1 MIQVLSRYTAKSEIR
16 DDKVIVVATPSS
28 YPTKTNYRVHTARD
42 GDSFERLAAQYLGA
56 PIFFWKIAGINPHI
70 PFPDQIPVGTQI
82 RIPR

>member
-16 DDKVIVVATPSS
+16 NEKVYFIATAAKPV
-28 YPTKTNYRVHTARD
+28 KTNYRVHIARD
-42 GDSFERLAAQYLGA
+42 GDSFELLSTLYLGS
-56 PIFFWKIAGINPHI
+56 PIFFWRIAELNPHV

>member
-16 DDKVIVVATPSS
+16 DGKVVVIATTTN
-28 YPTKTNYRVHTARD
+28 PTKTNYIIHTARD
-42 GDSFERLAAQYLGA
+42 GDSFEKLATQYMGA
-56 PIFFWKIAGINPHI
+56 PIFFWKIAGLNPQV